1 MYNQN
6 AGYGK
11 AMLASLTPN
20 NSAKTFYVTAAIWTG
35 AFAQIL
41 QDIAPIDN
49 DGVVR
54 VHASITSALAACV
67 SGRGDAIVVANDY
80 TTAPTDA
87 ELSIAGTKWV
97 TFSFV
102 AAGSGND
109 MLVSTS
115 SKALPATATGSL
127 FNVTGVCEVIAIVW
141 VITTVIQ
148 AQACNLK
155 LATVSNAATTDV
167 CANLAI
173 SGLLAQSRMSITGTF
188 ANAMINTLA
197 WVPVARQATS
207 FVVQEGTI
215 SAITSATNTGAIR
228 WSVLYRPL
236 QNGARITAA

>member
-1 MYNQN
+1 
-6 AGYGK
+6 
-11 AMLASLTPN
+11 MLSL
-20 NSAKTFYVTAAIWTG
+20 
-35 AFAQIL
+35 L
-41 QDIAPIDN
+41 
-49 DGVVR
+49 
-54 VHASITSALAACV
+54 L
-67 SGRGDAIVVANDY
+67 NDY

-215 SAITSATNTGAIR
+215 SAITSALLILELLDG
-228 WSVLYRPL
+228 LYYIDHFKMELEL
-236 QNGARITAA
+236 QLHKKMGKKFPFL